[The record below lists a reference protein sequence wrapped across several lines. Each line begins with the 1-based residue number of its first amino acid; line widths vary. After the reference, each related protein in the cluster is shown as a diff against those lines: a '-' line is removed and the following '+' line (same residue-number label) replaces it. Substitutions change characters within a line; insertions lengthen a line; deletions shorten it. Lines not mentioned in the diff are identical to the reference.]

1 MNHFKEK
8 KFFLKNQL
16 RFLFIQLSMVSFSIA
31 LCSCINFS
39 FKEVKPKAFPS
50 PRDKKQNLKELK
62 NQNPA
67 SPATLKKLQTFINEN
82 QNNDSALK
90 AILYMGEIL
99 RKQNKKGAACRVYKQ
114 VLSLPFSYT
123 GDIEAFF
130 LYSDCLFKSK
140 KITEALELLEAQFE
154 LASSPEL
161 KKKIIKKQWSF
172 LKHSRKKLTFW
183 RLLTLNR
190 LEEYNPP
197 TQKSKWIKKGMIL
210 IDALT
215 EQEILNLEGNLSTL
229 NAFQGVLLFK
239 AGQREWKNRN
249 FKKAKE
255 YFQKAVKTSSLKEE
269 LSKKAKGYLRTINAR
284 LLVNPHLIGVI
295 LPLTGHRKALGE
307 KVLKGL
313 NLGLGLT
320 DNSPWQLIVM
330 DSDNH
335 PDVTQQAMETLLYTY
350 HVIGVIGG
358 LSGDTAQ
365 VIAKM
370 GEEWGIPSL
379 LLSQKQSLAEDRLFI
394 FQSGLSGKELIN
406 HLTEN
411 LIRNLKITKTALLFP
426 KDNYGKTYARLFRKA
441 FLQKGGS
448 VISEESY
455 KPEEVDFKTPIKK
468 LVNLFNLKSRAR
480 EYETLKQ
487 KFLEKNP
494 NLSERHKKLSPDYL
508 LKPEVNFQA
517 LFIPDSLNVLKRI
530 TSYLKYFNI
539 KDIHL
544 IGTNLWKKE
553 KLKNWNEDF
562 PLVFSDTAD
571 VPQDVF
577 LNSPFYLKYR
587 KAFQA
592 SPGFFEK
599 QAYNTALALKTAL
612 SKNPKDRFQLQ
623 KALEKVKTFKGAFFN
638 IKITKGH
645 TFSHPLKFYKIH
657 PKTGSIQDSIPV
669 P

>member
-1 MNHFKEK
+1 MNCFSQK
-8 KFFLKNQL
+8 KLFLKNQL
-16 RFLFIQLSMVSFSIA
+16 RFFFIRLTTALFSIA
-31 LCSCINFS
+31 LCGCINLS
-39 FKEVKPKAFPS
+39 FKEVKPKAAPS
-50 PRDKKQNLKELK
+50 PLNKKQTLKELK
-62 NQNPA
+62 TQNPT

-82 QNNDSALK
+82 QDNDSALK

-99 RKQNKKGAACRVYKQ
+99 RKQNKKEAACRIYKQ
-114 VLSLPFSYT
+114 VLRLPFSYT

-130 LYSDCLFKSK
+130 LYSDCLFKRK

-154 LASSPEL
+154 LTSSPEL
-161 KKKIIKKQWSF
+161 KKKIIKKQWNF
-172 LKHSRKKLTFW
+172 LKRSHKKLAFW

-190 LEEYNPP
+190 LEEYNPSI
-197 TQKSKWIKKGMIL
+197 QKSKWIKKGMTL
-210 IDALT
+210 IDSLT
-215 EQEILNLEGNLSTL
+215 EQEVLNLEGNLSTL
-229 NAFQGVLLFK
+229 SAFQGILLFK
-239 AGQREWKNRN
+239 AGKREWKNRN
-249 FKKAKE
+249 FKKAKD

-269 LSKKAKGYLRTINAR
+269 QSKKAKGYLRTINAR

-295 LPLTGHRKALGE
+295 LPLSGHRKALGE
-307 KVLKGL
+307 KILKGL
-313 NLGLGLT
+313 NLGLGLM

-330 DSDNH
+330 DSGNH
-335 PDVTQQAMETLLYTY
+335 PDVTQQAMETLLYSY
-350 HVIGVIGG
+350 HVIGIIGG

-394 FQSGLSGKELIN
+394 FQSGLSGQELID
-406 HLTEN
+406 HLTKN
-411 LIRNLKITKTALLFP
+411 LIQNLKITKAALLFP
-426 KDNYGKTYARLFRKA
+426 KDNYGKTYVKLFKKG

-448 VISEESY
+448 IVAEESY

-539 KDIHL
+539 KDIYL

-553 KLKNWNEDF
+553 KLKSWNEDF

-571 VPQDVF
+571 VPQNIF
-577 LNSPFYLKYR
+577 LNSPFYLKYHR
-587 KAFQA
+587 AFQA
-592 SPGFFEK
+592 RPGFFEK

-612 SKNPKDRFQLQ
+612 SKKPKDRFQLQ
-623 KALEKVKTFKGAFFN
+623 KALERVKTFKGAFFN
-638 IKITKGH
+638 IKITKDH
-645 TFSHPLKFYKIH
+645 TFSHPLKFYKIQ
-657 PKTGSIQDSIPV
+657 PKTGSIQDSIPA